1 MSQLGRVSLTT
12 EIWGDTYE
20 MDRVVAQRQIG
31 ILTQVFCCSFSKPCG
46 LHPVKK
52 NSLEPLNKR
61 RIQDML

>member
-1 MSQLGRVSLTT
+1 
-12 EIWGDTYE
+12 

-52 NSLEPLNKR
+52 NSLEPPNKR
-61 RIQDML
+61 RVQDML